1 MDLQTAIKTR
11 RSIRRFT
18 EEAMSREALA
28 QIVELATW
36 APSWKNSQ
44 TTRYIAILDKTLK
57 DQIADTAVMN
67 FQANTELIHSAPALV
82 VMTTVQGR
90 SGHEKD
96 GSFSTS
102 LGTHWQSFDAGIAA
116 QTFCL
121 AAHDLGFGTC
131 ILGLFDADKVGKL
144 IGVAA
149 DQAVSALIAVGK
161 QIKDA
166 PLPQRKSVDELLS
179 VK

>member
-18 EEAMSREALA
+18 EEAVSREALA
-28 QIVELATW
+28 RIVELAAW

-57 DQIADTAVMN
+57 DRIADTAVMN
-67 FQANTELIHSAPALV
+67 FQPNTELIHSAPALV
-82 VMTTVQGR
+82 VQTTVQGR
-90 SGHEKD
+90 SGYEKD

-102 LGTHWQSFDAGIAA
+102 QGTHWQSFDAGIAA

-131 ILGLFDADKVGKL
+131 ILGLFDADKVREL
-144 IGVAA
+144 LGVPA
-149 DQAVSALIAVGK
+149 DQVISALIAVGK

-166 PLPQRKSVDELLS
+166 PLPQRKGVDELLS